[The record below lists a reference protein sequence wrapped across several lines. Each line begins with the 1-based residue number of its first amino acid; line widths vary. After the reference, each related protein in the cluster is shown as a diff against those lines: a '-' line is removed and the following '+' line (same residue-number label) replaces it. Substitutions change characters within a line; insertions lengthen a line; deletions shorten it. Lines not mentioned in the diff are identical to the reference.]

1 LAAPYCV
8 PAIKVCLRFIPAG
21 ITNSAA

>member
-8 PAIKVCLRFIPAG
+8 RAIKVCLRFIPAG